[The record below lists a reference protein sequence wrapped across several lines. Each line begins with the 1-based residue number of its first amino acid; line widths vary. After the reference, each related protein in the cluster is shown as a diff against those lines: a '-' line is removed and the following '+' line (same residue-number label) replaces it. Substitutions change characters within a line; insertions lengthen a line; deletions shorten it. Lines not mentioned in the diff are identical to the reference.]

1 MIKRKVLEDAIFRT
15 IKKGACDIPPD
26 VHAAF
31 QNALR
36 SERSALSRRALEAT
50 LQSLDKST
58 ELGTLACGDTGW
70 PLFFWKIGDDA
81 AIEGGITGLEEA
93 STRMVAKASR
103 KGYLRKTMKHPLT
116 GYDPGDNVGM
126 NVPNFAYKF
135 VPGDS
140 VQVTFVPKGGGSECF
155 GGTQSRMVAFAD
167 GTAGIEKF
175 IIDSYVEAARAGA
188 VCPPS
193 VVGVGIGG
201 TSEMCARLAKE
212 ASVLRV
218 IGSRHPEPE
227 IAKMERDLFKAISA
241 LKIGAMGLGG
251 DTSLFCVNI
260 EYSYTH
266 IAGIAVAMSAN
277 CFIARRATT
286 KIHSDGSTEELDN
299 PDWFGGR

>member
-1 MIKRKVLEDAIFRT
+1 MISRNVLEDAIFRT
-15 IKKGACDIPPD
+15 IKKGACHIPPD
-26 VHAAF
+26 VYSAF

-36 SERSALSRRALEAT
+36 TEHSALSRQALDAT
-50 LQSLDKST
+50 LQSLDKSMK
-58 ELGTLACGDTGW
+58 LGTLACGDTGW
-70 PLFFWKIGDDA
+70 PLFFWKVGDDA
-81 AIEGGITGLEEA
+81 VVEGGITGLEEI
-93 STRMVAKASR
+93 SKKMVAKASR
-103 KGYLRKTMKHPLT
+103 EGYLRKTMKHPLT

-126 NVPNFAYKF
+126 NVPNFSYKF
-135 VPGDS
+135 VPGNS

-155 GGTQSRMVAFAD
+155 GGTQSRMIAFAD

-175 IIDSYVEAARAGA
+175 IIDSYVEASRAGA

-193 VVGVGIGG
+193 VIGVGIGG
-201 TSEMCARLAKE
+201 TSEMCVRLAKE
-212 ASVLRV
+212 ASVLRT
-218 IGSRHPEPE
+218 IGSHHPEMA
-227 IAKMERDLFKAISA
+227 IAKMETDLFNAINE
-241 LKIGAMGLGG
+241 LKIGAMGFGG

-286 KIHSDGSTEELDN
+286 KIRSDGSTEELDN